1 MVTPWVTWFIDCA
14 TNAITGAAVT
24 AHAPSRDAV
33 LAALRIALTRDD
45 PLLGPVGGLPGLLRV
60 DRGKEFLCETVTTA
74 MGAFAVPVVDL
85 PAHTPHLKGSIE
97 ALNDAVEEMFLGLVR
112 SIKFAAR
119 YSGLLLW
126 RCRGRRSRACRSG

>member
-1 MVTPWVTWFIDCA
+1 MFGKRPPSHRDAAWEGDHKHLPVEVELEGEVVTPWVTWFIDCA
-14 TNAITGAAVT
+14 TNPITGAAVT

-85 PAHTPHLKGSIE
+85 PAHTPI
-97 ALNDAVEEMFLGLVR
+97 
-112 SIKFAAR
+112 
-119 YSGLLLW
+119 
-126 RCRGRRSRACRSG
+126 